1 MKGGS
6 WITLSLKTEE
16 IEQSTDC
23 QASAQFVLYVTK
35 QNKTKKNIAW
45 LRLSFSYYFF
55 GAKSKLSSQ
64 RRCDRIV
71 FVSLTFQ
78 AFLVIIHI
86 SKER

>member
-16 IEQSTDC
+16 IEQSTYTDC
-23 QASAQFVLYVTK
+23 QASAQLVLYVTK
-35 QNKTKKNIAW
+35 QNKTKKDSAW

-55 GAKSKLSSQ
+55 GAKSKFSSQ

-78 AFLVIIHI
+78 AFLVITYQ
-86 SKER
+86 